1 MELKGRVACEIN
13 SGFELLLTE
22 MIFHGVFNDLTT
34 PQAVALLSCFVYD
47 RPKSSNEAPNRLEQ
61 EIQGPMRATK
71 VGF

>member
-1 MELKGRVACEIN
+1 
-13 SGFELLLTE
+13 